1 MNCVQG
7 FFSWSMTLSERW
19 WKNTFGLLI
28 GMGGLD
34 LEITNNTDIKEN
46 LIEMLRSELPVLR
59 AKARVSQEDIAKII
73 GISRQTYSS
82 IERGNRVMSTTTFWA
97 LIAYFQN
104 NASTKDMVDSIAG
117 LSEGI
122 NSAIGQSK
130 EIH

>member
-1 MNCVQG
+1 
-7 FFSWSMTLSERW
+7 
-19 WKNTFGLLI
+19 
-28 GMGGLD
+28 MGGLE

-46 LIEMLRSELPVLR
+46 LIEVLRSELPVLR
-59 AKARVSQEDIAKII
+59 AKARVSQEDIARII

-97 LIAYFQN
+97 LVAYFQN